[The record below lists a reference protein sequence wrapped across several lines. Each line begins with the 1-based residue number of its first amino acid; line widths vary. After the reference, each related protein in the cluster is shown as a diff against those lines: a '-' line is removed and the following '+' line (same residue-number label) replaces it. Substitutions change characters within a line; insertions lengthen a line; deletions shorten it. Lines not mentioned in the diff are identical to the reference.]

1 MSNIDEKEKVNPIKL
16 TDTETGREYVL
27 EFDKESVKFAEDHGF
42 VISRVADFPMTGIHD
57 FFYYAF
63 RKHHRNLSRQQTDK
77 ILDDELGGV
86 GGLPK
91 GFIERLNQLYS
102 VPFDNMV
109 DEESGKNVKMQI
121 EM

>member
-1 MSNIDEKEKVNPIKL
+1 MKNEVNEIVKPIIL
-16 TDTETGREYVL
+16 RDTETKAEYTL

-42 VISRVADFPMTGIHD
+42 IISQVPNFPMTGIHD

-63 RKHHRNLSRQQTDK
+63 RKHHKNLSRQQTDK
-77 ILDDELGGV
+77 ILDEELGGV
-86 GGLPK
+86 GGLPQ

-109 DEESGKNVKMQI
+109 DEESGKNSKMQI